1 MNDSRLAFLLGDSPA
16 IRTSAHGFLDDVTWD
31 SGVFT
36 VRGWMLPTDPRDDT
50 QLEVRCDDVPL
61 GHVMRVE
68 RADVAAAFPRL
79 IGARS
84 SGFCGDVAAPRG
96 DPGAW
101 RRLEVIARRD
111 GRDVATLGTLFR
123 ADFATLV
130 PDPTES
136 LMMRVVQASA
146 RRAFRLDGLRT
157 SREFLAALRSKRPH
171 GDIAR
176 LLDFGCGCGRLLAGL
191 PFLLDHTEIHGCDV
205 DGEAVSYC
213 AENIPRVIAAPNQ
226 FEPPSRYSPEMFDA
240 IFAYSVFT
248 HLDRDLQAAWLA
260 EFARILA
267 RGGIL
272 ILTLHGEYAAA
283 VHGDRAFRT
292 RLACDGI
299 IDDLPDPAL
308 DAVLPKGVYRAVL
321 QTEAW
326 TRAVLSRVPGL
337 ALLDYIPRG
346 ASGYQDLVVLEKKQ
360 G

>member
-1 MNDSRLAFLLGDSPA
+1 MDDARFAFLFGDSPA
-16 IRTSAHGFLDDVTWD
+16 VRPSAHGFLDDVTWD

-36 VRGWMLPTDPRDDT
+36 VRGWLIPTDPRDDT
-50 QLEVRCDDVPL
+50 HLEVRCDDVLL

-68 RADVAAAFPRL
+68 RPDVAAAFPRL
-79 IGARS
+79 IGART
-84 SGFCGDVAAPRG
+84 SGFWGDVAAPVG
-96 DPGAW
+96 DPRAW

-111 GRDVATLGTLFR
+111 GRDVATLGTLYR

-130 PDPTES
+130 PDPSES

-157 SREFLAALRSKRPH
+157 TREFLAALRSKRPRC
-171 GDIAR
+171 DVAR

-205 DGEAVSYC
+205 DSEAVSYC
-213 AENIPRVIAAPNQ
+213 AKSIPRVIAAPNQ
-226 FEPPSRYSPEMFDA
+226 FEPPTRYSPEMFDA

-248 HLDRDLQAAWLA
+248 HLNRDLQAAWLA

-267 RGGIL
+267 KGGIL

-292 RLACDGI
+292 RLARDGI
-299 IDDLPDPAL
+299 IDDLPDAAL

-326 TRAVLSRVPGL
+326 TRALVSRVPTL
-337 ALLDYIPRG
+337 EILEYLPRG
-346 ASGYQDLVVLEKKQ
+346 ASGYQDLVVLRRTE

>member
-1 MNDSRLAFLLGDSPA
+1 MDDLHLTFLAGKSPA
-16 IRTSAHGFLDDVTWD
+16 VSTSAHGFLDDVTSD
-31 SGVFT
+31 AGVFT
-36 VRGWMLPTDPRDDT
+36 VRGWMLPTDPRDEPH
-50 QLEVRCDDVPL
+50 LEIRCDDILL
-61 GHVMRVE
+61 GRATRVE

-79 IGARS
+79 IGART
-84 SGFCGDVAAPRG
+84 SGFCGDVASPPG
-96 DPGAW
+96 DPRAW

-111 GRDVATLGTLFR
+111 GRDVATLGTVFR
-123 ADFATLV
+123 TDFATLV
-130 PDPTES
+130 QDPTES

-157 SREFLAALRSKRPH
+157 TREFLAALRSKRPPSSV
-171 GDIAR
+171 AR

-191 PFLLDHTEIHGCDV
+191 PFLLENTEIHGCDV
-205 DGEAVSYC
+205 DSEAVSYC

-248 HLDRDLQAAWLA
+248 HLNRDLQAAWLA
-260 EFARILA
+260 ELARILA
-267 RGGIL
+267 KGGIL

-299 IDDLPDPAL
+299 IDDLPDTAL

-337 ALLDYIPRG
+337 ALLDYVPRG
-346 ASGYQDLVVLEKKQ
+346 ASGYQDLVILEKTAR
-360 G
+360 